1 MKNFLIAFF
10 GVLPLVSI
18 AQTAAEYNERA
29 INHMY
34 AKEYTQAIENFS
46 KVIELNPKDSIAY
59 FDRGMAKE
67 YNNDLQGAIEDYT
80 LQLTIDPN
88 MVDCYY
94 LRALLERRL
103 NQLKKAEKDFLKTIE
118 LEEDNA
124 DAHFY
129 LSQMYVAKKKH
140 KLALQH
146 INSAIIFNPEVA
158 DYYVLRIEI
167 EKKLKMDKAVKEDV
181 ILLEEIKKSAN

>member
-1 MKNFLIAFF
+1 MKHLLLFFLLLAETTF
-10 GVLPLVSI
+10 

-34 AKEYTQAIENFS
+34 AKEYVQAIENFT
-46 KVIELNPKDSIAY
+46 KVIELNPKDTIAY

-67 YNNDLQGAIEDYT
+67 YNKDLEGAIEDYS

-129 LSQMYVAKKKH
+129 LSQMYEAKKKH
-140 KLALQH
+140 KLALKH
-146 INSAIIFNPEVA
+146 INAAIIFNPEVA

-167 EKKLKMDKAVKEDV
+167 EKKLNLDEAVKEDV
-181 ILLEEIKKSAN
+181 ILLENVKKASN